1 MPTTPRQPPQPIP
14 APEVPLRQDDAALDT
29 VAALLRALARTSRR
43 PVDADHL
50 DAWARHLL
58 VLSPPPGSDEPPPEP
73 SGDDEPPT
81 RDWAGARRS
90 AVAHIAQD
98 GEAARRDL
106 ADLND
111 AIWSLVEGT
120 AKIVSENALFDHRVA
135 GSLERLRASVGLPPE
150 ELKSAALEA
159 VSSLTEMIDQ
169 RREIDALDQALMQRI
184 TSLTND
190 LEEAR
195 REAGSDPLTGLASR
209 RVLEQELGRAITMR
223 ALSSDPLCVLLIDL
237 DRFKD
242 VNDEFGHV
250 GGDDALRA
258 AAHRLTRV
266 FPRSSDLV
274 ARLGGDEFVVLLRY
288 AGLDDAHRLGLRFLH
303 VLQEEPVA
311 SSAGSFTLSASVG
324 AAAIG
329 GGETVTET
337 LRRADEAMYA
347 AKRAGGNRLAVA

>member
-1 MPTTPRQPPQPIP
+1 MPQTPHRPADPIP
-14 APEVPLRQDDAALDT
+14 APKVPLREDDAALDT
-29 VAALLRALARTSRR
+29 VAALLRALAKTSRR
-43 PVDADHL
+43 PADTDEL

-58 VLSPPPGSDEPPPEP
+58 VLSPAPTGKAP
-73 SGDDEPPT
+73 SESAGEDGPVP
-81 RDWAGARRS
+81 RDWAGARR
-90 AVAHIAQD
+90 AGVARIVHD
-98 GEAARRDL
+98 GDAAKRDL

-111 AIWSLVEGT
+111 VIWSLVEGT

-169 RREIDALDQALMQRI
+169 RRESDALDQELVQRI

-209 RVLEQELGRAITMR
+209 RVLEEELGRAITMR
-223 ALSSDPLCVLLIDL
+223 ALSSDPLCVLMIDL

-288 AGLDDAHRLGLRFLH
+288 AGLEDAHRLGLRFLRA
-303 VLQEEPVA
+303 LQDEPVA
-311 SSAGSFTLSASVG
+311 SSAGTFTLSASVG

-329 GGETVTET
+329 SDQTVTET

-347 AKRAGGNRLAVA
+347 AKRAGGNRLAVG